1 MEYVLKMLLVFLNAF
16 AKINI
21 TIFHSAKMKL
31 AIVHQI
37 QLVYLQVNF
46 ALFIQVNNPSFS
58 YLQNLFE
65 SEFLILIPL
74 IMFLCFYLDQADF

>member
-37 QLVYLQVNF
+37 QVVYLQVD
-46 ALFIQVNNPSFS
+46 
-58 YLQNLFE
+58 
-65 SEFLILIPL
+65 LILL
-74 IMFLCFYLDQADF
+74 SGMAC